1 MHNCGSDDLANRM
14 DAEMPLPLVSIV
26 TPSYNQGRFLRRAID
41 SVLSQDYPHLEYF
54 VLDGGSTD
62 ESADILRSYS
72 IVPSASGKGAAQS
85 PTSPFGKGAAQSLPS
100 PSGRGDEG
108 ERKSFFWLCQPDRGQ
123 TDAINQG
130 LRRTRGDILAYLN
143 SDDVLLPGAIA
154 AVVQHFRSTPDWD
167 LLYGNAY
174 HIDEN
179 DRVLGTYPTA
189 PYEFDRLLQS
199 CCICQPAAFWRR
211 RITDR
216 VGLFDESLHYAMDYE
231 YWMRIDRA
239 GGKLV
244 HVPEFLACSR
254 LYAQTK
260 TLSARMQVYHEILEV
275 SRRHA
280 DDASFSQYYAYW
292 HHRCH
297 ERRDGWPRWLRWMP
311 QCHWWLAVA
320 HRRLR
325 LKRQGDRVIRS

>member
-1 MHNCGSDDLANRM
+1 MHNCGLDDLANRM

-72 IVPSASGKGAAQS
+72 IVPSASGKEAAQS

-154 AVVQHFRSTPDWD
+154 AIVQHFRSNPDWD

-254 LYAQTK
+254 QHAQTK
-260 TLSARMQVYHEILEV
+260 TRSARMQVYHEILEV

-292 HHRCH
+292 HHRCY
-297 ERRDGWPRWLRWMP
+297 ERRDGWPRWLRWLP
-311 QCHWWLAVA
+311 QCHWWLAVT

-325 LKRQGDRVIRS
+325 LWA

>member
-1 MHNCGSDDLANRM
+1 
-14 DAEMPLPLVSIV
+14 
-26 TPSYNQGRFLRRAID
+26 
-41 SVLSQDYPHLEYF
+41 
-54 VLDGGSTD
+54 
-62 ESADILRSYS
+62 
-72 IVPSASGKGAAQS
+72 
-85 PTSPFGKGAAQSLPS
+85 
-100 PSGRGDEG
+100 
-108 ERKSFFWLCQPDRGQ
+108 
-123 TDAINQG
+123 
-130 LRRTRGDILAYLN
+130 LN
-143 SDDVLLPGAIA
+143 SDDVLLPGTA
-154 AVVQHFRSTPDWD
+154 ATVVQHFRSNPDWD

-174 HIDEN
+174 HIDEE
-179 DRVLGTYPTA
+179 DRVMGAYPTA

-239 GGKLV
+239 GGKLA

-254 LYAQTK
+254 QHAQTK
-260 TLSARMQVYHEILEV
+260 TRSARMQVYHEILEV

-311 QCHWWLAVA
+311 QCHWWLALA

-325 LKRQGDRVIRS
+325 LTRQGDKVTRR

>member
-14 DAEMPLPLVSIV
+14 DPEMSLPLVSIV

-41 SVLSQDYPHLEYF
+41 SVLSQDYPYVEYF

-62 ESADILRSYS
+62 DSVDILRSYC
-72 IVPSASGKGAAQS
+72 IVPSPIGRGY
-85 PTSPFGKGAAQSLPS
+85 AQSLPS
-100 PSGRGDEG
+100 PSGRGGGGEG
-108 ERKSFFWLCQPDRGQ
+108 KPFFWLSQPDGGQ

-130 LRRTRGDILAYLN
+130 LQRARGDILAYLN

-154 AVVQHFRSTPDWD
+154 TVVQHFGSNPDWD
-167 LLYGNAY
+167 LLYGSAY
-174 HIDEN
+174 HIDEK
-179 DRVLGTYPTA
+179 DRVVGEFPTA

-254 LYAQTK
+254 QHAQTK
-260 TLSARMQVYHEILEV
+260 TRSARMQVYHEILEV

-292 HHRCH
+292 HHRCY
-297 ERRDGWPRWLRWMP
+297 ERRDGWPRWLRWLP
-311 QCHWWLAVA
+311 QCHWWLAVT

-325 LKRQGDRVIRS
+325 LWA

>member
-14 DAEMPLPLVSIV
+14 DPEMSLPLVSIV
-26 TPSYNQGRFLRRAID
+26 TPSYNQGRFLCRAID

-54 VLDGGSTD
+54 VLDGGSND
-62 ESADILRSYS
+62 ESVDILRSYC
-72 IVPSASGKGAAQS
+72 ILP
-85 PTSPFGKGAAQSLPS
+85 SPFG
-100 PSGRGDEG
+100 RGGGGEG
-108 ERKSFFWLCQPDRGQ
+108 KPFFWLSQPDRGQ

-143 SDDVLLPGAIA
+143 SDDVLLPGTIA
-154 AVVQHFRSTPDWD
+154 AVVQHFRSNPDWD

-174 HIDEN
+174 HIDEK
-179 DRVLGTYPTA
+179 DRFLGAYPTA

-244 HVPEFLACSR
+244 HVPIFLACSR
-254 LYAQTK
+254 QHAQTK

-297 ERRDGWPRWLRWMP
+297 ERRDGWPRWLRWIP

-325 LKRQGDRVIRS
+325 LERQGDKEMSKVAHLV